1 MLSIL
6 AAAIRRYLFRRR
18 VNAATAREV
27 EMLRAG
33 RVLR

>member
-1 MLSIL
+1 MSAIIY
-6 AAAIRRYLFRRR
+6 AIRRYLFRRR